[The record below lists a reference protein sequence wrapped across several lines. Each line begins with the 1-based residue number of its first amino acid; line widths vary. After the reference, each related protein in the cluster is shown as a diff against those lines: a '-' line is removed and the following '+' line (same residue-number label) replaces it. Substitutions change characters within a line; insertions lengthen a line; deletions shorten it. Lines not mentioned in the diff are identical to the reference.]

1 LVEVV
6 SLNLSKTCSSDPLL
20 LEEVGDLNSLVNTPI
35 PPPAPNPEEASSI
48 SHETLR
54 GFPPPAHPDAD
65 IGDRDAAQR
74 AINIAATRFGE
85 CNPRV
90 IKNSVMSYREA
101 FRLGAE
107 PLDSEDDPLASTPVR
122 VVEILGT
129 FKRRRGRP
137 RQAESS
143 PTFTKGYIILRAADG
158 LPLAYFLTNLQ
169 ARPICKLKMLHQS
182 YCYRKQSTQ
191 FD

>member
-1 LVEVV
+1 MLVTPVV
-6 SLNLSKTCSSDPLL
+6 KLKTFSD
-20 LEEVGDLNSLVNTPI
+20 LVNT
-35 PPPAPNPEEASSI
+35 PAPNPEEPSRQLPPTSY
-48 SHETLR
+48 ETLR
-54 GFPPPAHPDAD
+54 GFLPPANPEAD

-137 RQAESS
+137 RQAEAS

-158 LPLAYFLTNLQ
+158 LPLAYFLSEPSSTTNL
-169 ARPICKLKMLHQS
+169 
-182 YCYRKQSTQ
+182 
-191 FD
+191 